1 LVLSTTT
8 SIHSLIFPKVRLMYV
23 HLCHFAACVCME
35 VHEYNIQISVC
46 IMYVCMYVRMY
57 GSGSAM
63 PAKFL
68 VFFFMHDSHE
78 A

>member
-1 LVLSTTT
+1 
-8 SIHSLIFPKVRLMYV
+8 
-23 HLCHFAACVCME
+23 
-35 VHEYNIQISVC
+35 
-46 IMYVCMYVRMY
+46 MYVCMYVRMY

-63 PAKFL
+63 PAYFL